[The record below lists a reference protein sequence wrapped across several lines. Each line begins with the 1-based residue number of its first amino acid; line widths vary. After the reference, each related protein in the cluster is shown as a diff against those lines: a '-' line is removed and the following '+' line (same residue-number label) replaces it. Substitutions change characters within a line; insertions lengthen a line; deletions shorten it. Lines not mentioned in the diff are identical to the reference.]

1 MKIKESAPVRIFN
14 ICNIGFMLLVCFIML
29 YPLWYVICASFSN
42 GELLLGRS
50 EAIFLPIDF
59 NVDAY
64 VGIFKNPMIMRGYLN
79 TLIIVVGGVC
89 LNMLVTIMGAYTL
102 SRKGVYW
109 NKTIMKFV
117 TVTMFF
123 NGGLIPSYLLI
134 SRTLGLNNSFL
145 AVILPLAVNTYNL
158 IVLKTSFSQVPESLI
173 ESASLEGAS
182 HLRIMSQVVVP
193 LSKSALAVILL
204 YYTVERW
211 NSWFNASIYLK
222 ERSMYPLQLIL
233 REILIQNDVGAMSD
247 PTAADQYA
255 LSETIKYAT
264 IVVATVPIL
273 IVYPFLQK
281 FFTKGVMIG
290 AVKE

>member
-1 MKIKESAPVRIFN
+1 MKIKESVSVRIFN
-14 ICNIGFMLLVCFIML
+14 VFNIVFMLLICFVML
-29 YPLWYVICASFSN
+29 YPLWYVLCASFSN
-42 GELLLGRS
+42 GELLLGH
-50 EAIFLPIDF
+50 EGALFVPIDF
-59 NVDAY
+59 SVDAY
-64 VGIFKNPMIMRGYLN
+64 IGIFKNPMIMHGYLN

-89 LNMLVTIMGAYTL
+89 INMVITIMGAYTL
-102 SRKGVYW
+102 SRKDVYW
-109 NKTIMKFV
+109 NKGIMKFV
-117 TVTMFF
+117 TLTMFF

-134 SRTLGLNNSFL
+134 SRTLGLNNSLL

-158 IVLKTSFSQVPESLI
+158 IVLRTSFSQIPESLI

-182 HLRIMSQVVVP
+182 HMRILAQVVVP
-193 LSKSALAVILL
+193 LSKSVLAVILL

-222 ERSMYPLQLIL
+222 DRSMYPLQLIL

-247 PTAADQYA
+247 PTATDQYA

-273 IVYPFLQK
+273 VVYPFLQK
-281 FFTKGVMIG
+281 FFTKGALIG

>member
-1 MKIKESAPVRIFN
+1 MKIKESVSVRIFN
-14 ICNIGFMLLVCFIML
+14 VFNIGLMLLICFIML
-29 YPLWYVICASFSN
+29 YPLWYVLCASFSN
-42 GELLLGRS
+42 GELLLGHS
-50 EAIFLPIDF
+50 GALFTPIDF
-59 NVDAY
+59 SVDAY
-64 VGIFKNPMIMRGYLN
+64 VGIFKNPMIMNGYLN

-89 LNMLVTIMGAYTL
+89 INMVITIMGAYTL
-102 SRKGVYW
+102 SRKDLYW
-109 NKTIMKFV
+109 NKSIMKFV
-117 TVTMFF
+117 TITMFF

-158 IVLKTSFSQVPESLI
+158 IVLRTSFSQIPESLI

-182 HLRIMSQVVVP
+182 HLRILAQVVVP
-193 LSKSALAVILL
+193 LSKSVLAVILL

-222 ERSMYPLQLIL
+222 DRSMYPLQLIL

-247 PTAADQYA
+247 PTASDQYA

-273 IVYPFLQK
+273 VVYPFLQK
-281 FFTKGVMIG
+281 FFTKGALIG